1 VADYP
6 SQPGGLFQI
15 MTAAQQQVLG
25 VSTTRAQG
33 HAPGAMAPRHV
44 GHRGRTDAAGEV
56 GMAKASGVLLTESAA

>member
-1 VADYP
+1 
-6 SQPGGLFQI
+6 